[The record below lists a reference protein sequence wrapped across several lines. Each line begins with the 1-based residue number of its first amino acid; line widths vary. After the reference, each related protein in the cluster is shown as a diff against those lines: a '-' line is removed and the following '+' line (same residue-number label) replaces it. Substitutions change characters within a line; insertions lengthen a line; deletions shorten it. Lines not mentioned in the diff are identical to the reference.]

1 MLTLKQSR
9 CMYCIGNFCNV
20 RENIKMPE
28 ILSAIIYVR
37 NKPNMSEILSA
48 ISYRDLIFELS
59 KKVGNFKLG

>member
-9 CMYCIGNFCNV
+9 CVYCMGNFYNV
-20 RENIKMPE
+20 RENIKTPE
-28 ILSAIIYVR
+28 ILSAIIHVR